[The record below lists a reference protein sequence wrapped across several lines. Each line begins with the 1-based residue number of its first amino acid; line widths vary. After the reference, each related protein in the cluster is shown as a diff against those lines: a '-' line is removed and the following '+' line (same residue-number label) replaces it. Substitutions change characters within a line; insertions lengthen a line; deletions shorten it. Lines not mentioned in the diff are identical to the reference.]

1 MSGATATTGS
11 GGAATFSGLAISGPA
26 GSYTLSFGAT
36 GLTAATSGTI
46 TLGAGTATQLSITTE
61 PSATAQSG
69 AAFAQQP
76 VLQLR
81 DGAGNAVSQAGVTV
95 TAAIATGGG
104 TLNGT
109 ATATT
114 NANGVASFV
123 NLAITGTTGD
133 RALSFSTTGLT
144 GATSTTITI
153 TAGAATQLSIT
164 TAPSSSAA
172 SGAAFAQQPVV
183 QIQDASG
190 NPVSQSSTQVTATI
204 ASGPAGAT
212 LSGATAT
219 TGAGGAATFS
229 GLAISGPAGS
239 YTLSFGASGLTSATS
254 VTITLGAGAATQL
267 SITTQPSGS
276 AQSGVA
282 FAQQPVLQLR
292 DGAGNAVSQAGVT
305 VTAAIATGGGTLNG
319 TPTATTNA
327 SGVASFTNLAI
338 TGAAGDRTLSFSA
351 TGLTGATST
360 TITITAGAAT
370 QLSITT
376 QPSGSAPSGV
386 AFAQQP
392 VLQLRDGAG
401 NAVNQAGVTVTAA
414 IATGGGTLN
423 GAATATTNANGEAS
437 FTNLAISGPTG
448 SYTLSFSATGLTG
461 ATSSTITIT
470 AGAATQLAVTTQPS
484 SSASSGTAF
493 TQQPVVQMEDASG
506 NPVSQSGTL
515 VTATIASG
523 PAGATLSG
531 ATATTGA
538 GGAASFSGLAI
549 SGPTGS
555 YTLSFGATGLTAVP
569 SGAITLTAGAAAGIA
584 ANSPTT
590 QSASVGTAVG
600 SPPSVLVR
608 DGAGNP
614 VAGVAVT
621 FAVATGGGTVNPT
634 TPVTTT
640 TSGIAAVTAWT
651 LGTTAGTNTL
661 TATAAGSGI
670 SGNPVT
676 FTATGT
682 PGSVSATQ
690 STVSASP
697 TTIEAGNGTSTI
709 TVTAKDANGNPLA
722 GATVVLTA
730 TGSTNTLTQPGPT
743 NGSGVATGTLSSTVA
758 EPKTVSAMINSV
770 AVTQT
775 ATVTVTPGPAAL
787 LTKQAGDGQTA
798 LAGSTLPIDPAVRV
812 TDQFGNPVSSVAVTF
827 AVASGGGKVMGPN
840 RMTDASGVATVL
852 SWTLGT
858 TPGLNTLT
866 ATAAGSGISGNPA
879 TFTATGTAGAATQL
893 VITTPPSSSAQSGV
907 ALVQQ
912 PVLQLEDAN
921 GNPVSQ
927 SGVTVTT
934 TVAPAGATAS
944 NATATTGSNG
954 AATFSGLT
962 LSGTAGSYTLSFG
975 ATGLTAATSG
985 TITLGAGAATQLS
998 ITTEPSAT
1006 AQSGVAFAQQP
1017 VVQLRDGVGNA
1028 VSQAGV
1034 TVTAAIATG
1043 GGALNGTATA
1053 TTNGSGVASFT
1064 NLAITGTAGDRT
1076 LSFSATGL
1084 TGATSTTISITA
1096 GAATQL
1102 VITTQPSSSAQGGVA
1117 LAQQPVIQLQDAN
1130 GNPVSQGGATV
1141 TATVGSG
1148 PTGATLGNATATTSP
1163 SGAAAFNG
1171 LAISGPTGTYTL
1183 QFSATSVA
1191 SVTSSAIVLSAAA
1204 TTTTITGHTPGS
1216 SVTGEGVS
1224 VTFTVT
1230 SSGGTPT
1237 GTVTVTDGSASCNN
1251 TVASGSCTLTPTTAG
1266 TKTLVASYAGDGNF
1280 AASTS
1285 IGVSHVVSAAST
1297 TTTLAAGSPN
1307 PSVVGEPVSFAFTV
1321 AVNAPGG
1328 GTPTGT
1334 VTVSN
1339 TSENCTASVATGSC
1353 SITFASAG
1361 PRTITASYAGDG
1373 NFASSASS
1381 SVSQGVSAASTTTT
1395 IGTEAPDPSTV
1406 GQAYIVNYAVAVTAP
1421 GAGTPTGTVTVSDGA
1436 ASCSNTVGAG
1446 SCSLTSVTPGPKTL
1460 VATYGGDG
1468 NFTGSTSPGV
1478 PHTVNLTGTTTAIS
1492 SSTPDPTI
1500 AGQPVT
1506 VAFSVTGSGGTPTGT
1521 VTVGDGTFGC
1531 TASVAAGS
1539 CQFTPTIAG
1548 TRILTATY
1556 SGDASFASSSSSGHA
1571 YTVEPAAVSQ
1581 LVFTG
1586 QPRNTLP
1593 LVTINP
1599 AVVVT
1604 ARDAFGNTVATFTD
1618 PVTIAIGTDGS
1629 LVPPAHLSGTLS
1641 VAAVSGSASF
1651 VDLSIDQ
1658 IGNGYTLVAT
1668 SGLLGVTSAP
1678 FNITLTP

>member
-1 MSGATATTGS
+1 LDNPVSGATVV
-11 GGAATFSGLAISGPA
+11 
-26 GSYTLSFGAT
+26 LSAT
-36 GLTAATSGTI
+36 GTGNSLT
-46 TLGAGTATQLSITTE
+46 
-61 PSATAQSG
+61 
-69 AAFAQQP
+69 QP
-76 VLQLR
+76 V
-81 DGAGNAVSQAGVTV
+81 T
-95 TAAIATGGG
+95 
-104 TLNGT
+104 
-109 ATATT
+109 TT
-114 NANGVASFV
+114 NASGVATGTLSSTVAESKTVSATINGVAVTQTATVVV
-123 NLAITGTTGD
+123 NPGTAAKLA
-133 RALSFSTTGLT
+133 L
-144 GATSTTITI
+144 
-153 TAGAATQLSIT
+153 T
-164 TAPSSSAA
+164 TAPSTSAV
-172 SGAAFAQQPVV
+172 SGTAFAQQPVV

-190 NPVSQSSTQVTATI
+190 NPVSQSGTQVTATI
-204 ASGPAGAT
+204 VSGPAGAT

-229 GLAISGPAGS
+229 GLAISGPTGS
-239 YTLSFGASGLTSATS
+239 YTPSFGATGLTAAASGAITLGAGTATQLSITTEPSAS
-254 VTITLGAGAATQL
+254 AQSGVALAQQPVLQLRDGAGNAVSQAGVTITAAIATGGGTMNGTATATTNASGVASFTNLGITGTAGDRTLSFSATGFTGATSTAITITAGAATQL
-267 SITTQPSGS
+267 SITTEPAAS
-276 AQSGVA
+276 AQNGVA

-292 DGAGNAVSQAGVT
+292 DGSGNAVSQAGVT

-319 TPTATTNA
+319 TLTATTNA

-338 TGAAGDRTLSFSA
+338 TGTAGDR
-351 TGLTGATST
+351 
-360 TITITAGAAT
+360 
-370 QLSITT
+370 
-376 QPSGSAPSGV
+376 
-386 AFAQQP
+386 
-392 VLQLRDGAG
+392 
-401 NAVNQAGVTVTAA
+401 
-414 IATGGGTLN
+414 
-423 GAATATTNANGEAS
+423 
-437 FTNLAISGPTG
+437 
-448 SYTLSFSATGLTG
+448 TLSFSATGLTG

-531 ATATTGA
+531 ATAATGA

-569 SGAITLTAGAAAGIA
+569 SGAITLTAGAAAAIA
-584 ANSPTT
+584 ANSATT

-661 TATAAGSGI
+661 TATAAASGI

-743 NGSGVATGTLSSTVA
+743 NASGVATGTLSSTVA

-775 ATVTVTPGPAAL
+775 ATVTVTPGPAGL
-787 LTKQAGDGQTA
+787 LTKQAGDGQSA

-893 VITTPPSSSAQSGV
+893 VITTPPSSSAQGGV
-907 ALVQQ
+907 ALAQQ
-912 PVLQLEDAN
+912 PVIQLQDAN

-927 SGVTVTT
+927 GGVTVTA

-975 ATGLTAATSG
+975 AGGLTSATSG
-985 TITLGAGAATQLS
+985 TITLTAGTATQLTV
-998 ITTEPSAT
+998 TTEPSAT
-1006 AQSGVAFAQQP
+1006 TQSGVPFAQQP
-1017 VVQLRDGVGNA
+1017 VLLVRDASGNP
-1028 VSQAGV
+1028 VSQTGV

-1043 GGALNGTATA
+1043 GGTLGGTLTT
-1053 TTNGSGVASFT
+1053 TTNGSGVATFT
-1064 NLAITGTAGDRT
+1064 NLSISGTAGDRT

-1171 LAISGPTGTYTL
+1171 LAISGPAGTYTL
-1183 QFSATSVA
+1183 QFGATG
-1191 SVTSSAIVLSAAA
+1191 LSAATSSPIALSAA
-1204 TTTTITGHTPGS
+1204 TTATTITGHTPGS

-1251 TVASGSCTLTPTTAG
+1251 AVASGSCTLTPTTAG

-1280 AASTS
+1280 APSTS
-1285 IGVSHVVSAAST
+1285 VGVGYTVNPAST
-1297 TTTLAAGSPN
+1297 TTTLASGSPN
-1307 PSVVGEPVSFAFTV
+1307 PSVVGQPVSFAFTV
-1321 AVNAPGG
+1321 AVVAPGG

-1339 TSENCTASVATGSC
+1339 TSESCTVSVATGSC

-1361 PRTITASYAGDG
+1361 PRTITATYVGDG

-1381 SVSQGVSAASTTTT
+1381 SVSQGVNQASTTTT

-1406 GQAYIVNYAVAVTAP
+1406 GQAYTVNYAVVVSAP
-1421 GAGTPTGTVTVSDGA
+1421 GAGTPTGTVTVSDGV

-1446 SCSLTSVTPGPKTL
+1446 SCSLASVTPGPKTL

-1492 SSTPDPTI
+1492 SSTPDPTV

-1531 TASVAAGS
+1531 SASVAAGS
-1539 CQFTPTIAG
+1539 CAFNPTVAG
-1548 TRILTATY
+1548 TRTLTATY
-1556 SGDASFASSSSSGHA
+1556 SGDATFAPSTSPGHS
-1571 YTVEPAAVSQ
+1571 YTVQPAAASKLEFTVQPADVTVLSTLSPVS
-1581 LVFTG
+1581 
-1586 QPRNTLP
+1586 
-1593 LVTINP
+1593 
-1599 AVVVT
+1599 VT
-1604 ARDAFGNTVATFTD
+1604 AFDPFGNVATGFTD
-1618 PVTIAIGTDGS
+1618 NVTIAIGND
-1629 LVPPAHLSGTLS
+1629 A
-1641 VAAVSGSASF
+1641 
-1651 VDLSIDQ
+1651 
-1658 IGNGYTLVAT
+1658 
-1668 SGLLGVTSAP
+1668 SGLLGPATLGG
-1678 FNITLTP
+1678 TLTVAATLGVATFGDLTINRPGIGFTLVVNATGLTGATSNGFTVVGLGP